1 MDCPEIVIGYAPTRR
16 DQQINAETAGFRES
30 IREKIAPWGAK
41 LVDIDG
47 IDDGMLYTHE
57 GAKKAAA
64 RFLEAGVQGIFIPH
78 CNFGCEKAVA
88 ELAKLVNKPVLLW
101 GPRDGAPQK
110 GMERERDTQ
119 CGLFVSGKALRR
131 VSVPFTYLTNCA
143 LDDPEFERGYRDF
156 AAVCG
161 VVHDFKTTRILQISV
176 RPEPFWS
183 VICNEGELLE
193 KFNISVMPITFYDL
207 KARLDELKAE
217 KGPRIEAAIEDY
229 RARLVCKNIT
239 EEMLLNM
246 ACLQTAIESFCEEYD
261 CNAAVLQCW
270 DCLKDL
276 ASCASCT
283 INGIL
288 TERGLPVIC
297 EDDIHG
303 ALTARILQAAAQRTS
318 SIFFADLT
326 VRHPTNNNAELL
338 WHCGNFAP
346 SLARD
351 PENCSLSTVTLGNGK
366 CVPSESQWEIR
377 HGDITLCRFDGD
389 HGEYQ
394 LLMGEGRGVDGPET
408 IGTYCWFEADN
419 WAKWEHKLV
428 TGPYIHH
435 VAGVHGKFAPVLFEA
450 CKYLGIK
457 ADPAEPGAEALEA
470 YWQGW
475 GGR

>member
-1 MDCPEIVIGYAPTRR
+1 MNYPEIVIGYAPTRR
-16 DQQINAETAGFRES
+16 DQKINAETAGFREA
-30 IREKIAPWGAK
+30 IREKIAPWGVK

-47 IDDGMLYTHE
+47 IDDGLLYTHE

-64 RFLEAGVQGIFIPH
+64 RFLEAGVQGVFVPH

-88 ELAKLVNKPVLLW
+88 ELAKLVGKPVLLW

-110 GMERERDTQ
+110 GIGRERDTQ

-131 VSVPFTYLTNCA
+131 VNVPFTYLTNCS
-143 LDDPEFERGYRDF
+143 LDDPEFERGYKDF

-161 VVHDFKTTRILQISV
+161 VVHDFQTTRILQISV

-207 KARLDELKAE
+207 KARLDKLKAE
-217 KGPRIEAAIEDY
+217 KGPRIAAAIEDY
-229 RARLVCKNIT
+229 QARLLCKNMT

-246 ACLQTAIESFCEEYD
+246 ACLQIAIETFCEEYD
-261 CNAAVLQCW
+261 CNVAVLQCW
-270 DCLKDL
+270 DCLQDL

-297 EDDIHG
+297 EDDVHG
-303 ALTARILQAAAQRTS
+303 ALTARILQAAAQRAT

-346 SLARD
+346 SLAKD
-351 PENCSLSTVTLGNGK
+351 PGGCNLGTVTLGNGK
-366 CVPSESQWEIR
+366 CVPSMSQWEIR
-377 HGDITLCRFDGD
+377 HGDITVCRFDGD

-394 LLMGEGRGVDGPET
+394 LLMGEGKGIEGPET
-408 IGTYCWFEADN
+408 IGTYCWFEVDN

-435 VAGVHGKFAPVLFEA
+435 VAGVHGKFAHILYEA
-450 CKYLGIK
+450 CKYLGIQ
-457 ADPAEPGAEALEA
+457 ADPADPAAEALDA

-475 GGR
+475 GSR